1 MKRTIARALVPAGV
15 AGVLVACAAP
25 VLESG
30 VQNAPEADLGALA
43 PAAPAREFPGDPEA
57 GREFLLYGNYIGSG
71 VPYELY
77 KTLLGVRSTPNPLL
91 EREGPASF
99 LPVSFNYV
107 ETDDGVPLV
116 VGANC
121 LACHGSP
128 FGDTFVVGMGNSFSD
143 WTSEIPFPSLPLRM
157 AGALRYGPDSPEMRE
172 LNRFLRGVDA
182 LGTDAATPFAGVNPA
197 FRVEELAAA
206 HRDPVTLEWT
216 DEHRFD
222 VPDRSIAT
230 DVPAWWLLKKKD
242 RLYYNGMGTGDFAKL
257 IQQITVVGIEDAE
270 AAARIHPRMQDLLAY
285 IRTLEAPVYPFDLDE
300 DLRAQGRAIF
310 ENNCASCHGTYG
322 TGRGDP
328 DWTYPNRL
336 VPVEV
341 VGTDPVYARILVES
355 GLPRW
360 YNESWFAITEPRSRV
375 DPEMVYIAP
384 PLDGVWATAP
394 YLHNGSVPTLEALLD
409 SPERPTYWSKV
420 GPRAYDHDAV
430 GWQYVEEGP
439 PEPGN
444 TRTYDTTR
452 DSYGNEGHTFGDDL
466 TDEGRSALIEYLK
479 GL

>member
-1 MKRTIARALVPAGV
+1 MKHTLALA
-15 AGVLVACAAP
+15 AAP
-25 VLESG
+25 FLCACVLFSCATPGEERQQPRG
-30 VQNAPEADLGALA
+30 ERA
-43 PAAPAREFPGDPEA
+43 EFPGDPAA

-71 VPYELY
+71 VPHELY
-77 KTLLGVRSTPNPLL
+77 KGLLGVRDTPNPLV
-91 EREGPASF
+91 ERRGPAAY

-107 ETDDGVPLV
+107 ETADGIPLV

-128 FGDTFVVGMGNSFSD
+128 FEGGYTIGLGNSFSD
-143 WTSEIPFPSLPLRM
+143 WTSEVPFPSVPLRI
-157 AGALRYGPDSPEMRE
+157 AGAMRYGAGSPEMRE
-172 LNRFLRGVDA
+172 LDRFLRGVEA
-182 LGTDAATPFAGVNPA
+182 LGTDAATPFVGVNPA

-206 HRDPVTLEWT
+206 HRDPATLAWT
-216 DEHRFD
+216 DEHQFE
-222 VPDRSIAT
+222 VPDRPIAT
-230 DVPAWWLLKKKD
+230 DVPAWWLLKKKN

-257 IQQITVVGIEDAE
+257 IQQITVVGIEDQ
-270 AAARIHPRMQDLLAY
+270 AAAEEIHPRMQDLLAY
-285 IRTLEAPVYPFDLDE
+285 IRTLEAPAYPFELDE

-328 DWTYPNRL
+328 GWTYPSRQ

-341 VGTDPVYARILVES
+341 VGTDPVYAQTLVDS
-355 GLPRW
+355 GLPKW

-375 DPEMVYIAP
+375 DPQMTYIAP
-384 PLDGVWATAP
+384 PLDGVWVTAP

-409 SPERPTYWSKV
+409 SSKRPRYWRKI
-420 GPRAYDHDAV
+420 GPDAYDYNAV
-430 GWQYVEEGP
+430 GWEFVETGP
-439 PEPGN
+439 PSPGD

-452 DSYGNEGHTFGDDL
+452 ESYGNQGHTFGDDL
-466 TDEGRSALIEYLK
+466 TTDERTALIEYLK